1 MLLKIGLGWSKI
13 IYDLYQMERITLK
26 DKQFT
31 PYLPE
36 GAIRSRV
43 LELAYEI
50 STQLGS
56 PDLLAIPILQGSF
69 LFAADL
75 LREFSFYPDIH
86 FIRVASY
93 GKGME
98 SSGKLEWQLD
108 LPPSLED
115 RDILLIED
123 IVDSGFTIDNVRQE
137 CMNRGARSVTVVAL
151 LFKPAAFTGK
161 TSPEYVGFSIPN
173 DFVVGYGL
181 DYAHIGRNLK
191 GIYQVVPD

>member
-1 MLLKIGLGWSKI
+1 
-13 IYDLYQMERITLK
+13 MERITLK

-50 STQLGS
+50 STQLGN

-93 GKGME
+93 GTGME

-108 LPPSLED
+108 LPPSLEG
-115 RDILLIED
+115 RDVLLIED

-137 CMNRGARSVTVVAL
+137 CMDRGARSVTVVAL

-161 TSPEYVGFSIPN
+161 TAPEYVGFSIPN
-173 DFVVGYGL
+173 DFVIGYGL
-181 DYAHIGRNLK
+181 DYSHIGRNLK
-191 GIYQVVPD
+191 GIYQVVSD

>member
-1 MLLKIGLGWSKI
+1 
-13 IYDLYQMERITLK
+13 MERITLK
-26 DKQFT
+26 DKQFV

-43 LELAYEI
+43 LELAYDI
-50 STQLGS
+50 STQLGN

-75 LREFSFYPDIH
+75 LREFNFYPDIH

-93 GKGME
+93 GVGME

-108 LPPSLED
+108 LPPSLEG

-123 IVDSGFTIDNVRQE
+123 IVDSGFTIDNVKKE
-137 CMNRGARSVTVVAL
+137 CMDRGAKSVTVVAL
-151 LFKPAAFTGK
+151 LFKPEAFKGNTA
-161 TSPEYVGFSIPN
+161 PEYIGFSIPN
-173 DFVVGYGL
+173 DFVIGYGL
-181 DYAHIGRNLK
+181 DYSHIGRNLK